1 MDVQLHL
8 LPDDETTD
16 RLSTAGDATW
26 RLDRRTVE
34 TGQQGIALARAALR
48 AARRHQPD
56 GHPRASDR
64 GRDAA

>member
-8 LPDDETTD
+8 LPDDDTGPPAT
-16 RLSTAGDATW
+16 SGDSAW

-48 AARRHQPD
+48 AARHHR
-56 GHPRASDR
+56 SDATSTAVDR
-64 GRDAA
+64 SRDAA